1 MTKESNAI
9 LSSFFLMQM
18 FCFSM
23 LYEFH
28 QIWKM
33 NKSSSV
39 LWKWN
44 SFTLWSS
51 YWHDSRH
58 YSLKRFA
65 RSSRHHSNSSLRLI
79 QISSTKRIAWS
90 NLSIAYWRCLYR
102 SIKKMKYNITS
113 WSFIVSW
120 ARSIFWIDENEFESS
135 TIIETSIDITS

>member
-9 LSSFFLMQM
+9 LSFFFLMQM

-28 QIWKM
+28 QTWKM

-39 LWKWN
+39 LWEWN

-58 YSLKRFA
+58 YSLKRFT
-65 RSSRHHSNSSLRLI
+65 RSFRHHSNSSLRLI
-79 QISSTKRIAWS
+79 QISSTKRTAWS

-113 WSFIVSW
+113 WSIIVSW
-120 ARSIFWIDENEFESS
+120 ARSIFWIDEDEFDSS
-135 TIIETSIDITS
+135 IIIKTSIDITN